1 VVSLVVVV
9 GSVTVDV
16 EVISDV
22 VSTFTVVIVLVVTW
36 VLVVSGG
43 MVVMAG
49 TADTLSTLTT
59 LKLPPITLNEPS
71 VWLLFSRLESS
82 LKCDMFASI
91 TFNPI
96 VYKLNSTLILPS
108 LKYKRKTI
116 LN

>member
-1 VVSLVVVV
+1 
-9 GSVTVDV
+9 
-16 EVISDV
+16 
-22 VSTFTVVIVLVVTW
+22 
-36 VLVVSGG
+36 
-43 MVVMAG
+43 
-49 TADTLSTLTT
+49 